1 MIMDTKKDTKLILA
15 SFYFRKMDPAN
26 CSRQTFFSLPAKL
39 HFCPFLGWSIPGS
52 LQDHDLLI
60 LFDFWWAFKNKV
72 DQETSK
78 EDLKDTH
85 RALRSKCCFGKH
97 SLLYRDLNAVVQYYS
112 PKALKHMLKIKR
124 IFKFPWSLQDLS
136 THLKLN
142 TFWHTLL
149 T

>member
-1 MIMDTKKDTKLILA
+1 MPQKPC
-15 SFYFRKMDPAN
+15 PAK
-26 CSRQTFFSLPAKL
+26 CCRQTFFFLLIAEL
-39 HFCPFLGWSIPGS
+39 CFCPCLSWSIPGS

-72 DQETSK
+72 DQATSK

-85 RALRSKCCFGKH
+85 RAPRSKCCFGKH
-97 SLLYRDLNAVVQYYS
+97 SVLYGEVNAVVQYYS
-112 PKALKHMLKIKR
+112 PKALKHMLKIKHVV
-124 IFKFPWSLQDLS
+124 KFPWSLCDLS

-149 T
+149 TQKFCLYSNECLWG